1 MARLKIC
8 ICIMSE
14 VRDMKRAKNFNKR
27 KIRQRMETA
36 QRIKK
41 CCIRWVV
48 SIRWRIF
55 LLCLSC
61 MGLSPALSACGPSEI
76 KPVDI
81 YPEDMCSQCRMAISE
96 PAFASEIITTGGE
109 VFKFD
114 DLGCMATFKEKSG
127 ALKIAATFVK
137 DYETKN
143 WLPYEHST
151 IILTSLQTPMGSGK
165 AAFADSA
172 QARKHLAK
180 FPARE

>member
-1 MARLKIC
+1 MRCEKTFTQRRRDAKVPQRKSFAYTLRL
-8 ICIMSE
+8 
-14 VRDMKRAKNFNKR
+14 R
-27 KIRQRMETA
+27 
-36 QRIKK
+36 
-41 CCIRWVV
+41 V
-48 SIRWRIF
+48 SAWAVF
-55 LLCLSC
+55 LF
-61 MGLSPALSACGPSEI
+61 ACGNSEI

-96 PAFASEIITTGGE
+96 PAFASEIITTDGE

-114 DLGCMATFKEKSG
+114 DLGCMAKFKEKSG

-180 FPARE
+180 FPTRE